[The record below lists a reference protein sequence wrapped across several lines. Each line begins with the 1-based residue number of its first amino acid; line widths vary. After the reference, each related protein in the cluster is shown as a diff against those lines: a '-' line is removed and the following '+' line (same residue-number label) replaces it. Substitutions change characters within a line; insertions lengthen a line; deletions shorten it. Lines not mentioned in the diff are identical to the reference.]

1 MEPNP
6 IQTYRTKSRPEKLNK
21 ARTITSFD
29 PEPAAKLAKEL
40 LESIKAPFAVIGR
53 IAVWAYLPPEAQEFT
68 KDIDLA
74 VPLECI
80 ASIEE
85 QLKKRNIAYRPLV
98 IGGIGTTDKE
108 IHIDFI
114 DRRQYHQQ
122 LFREAIDETQKQGN
136 SINIGAVVMPLV
148 PVEFLIALKMV
159 SGEPKDDRDVKRL
172 LEHAELDYKKSRDI
186 VMKHL
191 GPATADRLDVFAREI
206 GRPEVPKRNYYE

>member
-1 MEPNP
+1 M
-6 IQTYRTKSRPEKLNK
+6 YRTKSKKEKLNET
-21 ARTITSFD
+21 RSITPFD

-53 IAVWAYLPPEAQEFT
+53 IAVWAYLPPEQQEFT

-74 VPLECI
+74 VPMEYI
-80 ASIEE
+80 ALIED

-98 IGGIGTTDKE
+98 IGGIGTTDKK

-114 DRRQYHQQ
+114 DRRQYHQE
-122 LFREAIDETQKQGN
+122 LFHEAIEATHKQQHT
-136 SINIGAVVMPLV
+136 INIGSVKVPLI

-159 SGEPKDDRDVKRL
+159 SGEPKDDNDVKRL

-191 GPATADRLDVFAREI
+191 GPATANRLDVFAREV
-206 GRPEVPKRNYYE
+206 GRPEVMKKKYYE

>member
-1 MEPNP
+1 MEHNRLRIYP
-6 IQTYRTKSRPEKLNK
+6 RKSKQEKLNK
-21 ARTITSFD
+21 TRTITPFD

-68 KDIDLA
+68 RDIDLA

-136 SINIGAVVMPLV
+136 SINIGAETMPLV
-148 PVEFLIALKMV
+148 PVEFLISLKMV
-159 SGEPKDDRDVKRL
+159 SGEPKDDNDVKRL
-172 LEHAELDYKKSRDI
+172 LEYAELDYKKSRDV

-191 GPATADRLDVFAREI
+191 GPATADRLNVFAREV
-206 GRPEVPKRNYYE
+206 GRPEVPKRKYYQ